1 MEAKEA
7 GGVQENAWAWRW
19 SRIPWWGSSWSG
31 WHHGKLQCLPQV
43 PGVQEEDAHDEP
55 DAPDG
60 WAGVGPELLRQ
71 QLPAERVH
79 VWLPA
84 KLTL

>member
-1 MEAKEA
+1 MEAEEA
-7 GGVQENAWAWRW
+7 GGVEEDARARRR
-19 SRIPWWGSSWSG
+19 SRILGWGGSWG
-31 WHHGKLQCLPQV
+31 GRHHGELQRLPQV

-55 DAPDG
+55 DEPDR

-79 VWLPA
+79 VWLSG
-84 KLTL
+84 KLPL